1 MSIELV
7 RDWLR
12 AHPGREYSIQE
23 LGKHL
28 KIRQSIFANCR
39 TIVVSIKKGLETE
52 IKYRTFED
60 QWGVWRGKVFYIEK
74 RKNNGK

>member
-28 KIRQSIFANCR
+28 KIQQSIFANCR
-39 TIVVSIKKGLETE
+39 TIVFLIKKGLETE

-60 QWGVWRGKVFYIEK
+60 EYGIWRGKVFWIKEEK
-74 RKNNGK
+74 